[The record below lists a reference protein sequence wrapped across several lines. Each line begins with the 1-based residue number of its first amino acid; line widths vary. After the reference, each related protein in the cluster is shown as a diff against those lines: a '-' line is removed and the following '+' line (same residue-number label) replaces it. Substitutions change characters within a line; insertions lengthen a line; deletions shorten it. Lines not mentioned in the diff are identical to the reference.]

1 PAGASR
7 CYEYP
12 IQTLDVCLQSLE
24 QRDALCFAN
33 EYSDEVWVL
42 LGTLLLNLIS
52 LLTLVL
58 WIVLMLKAFQGV
70 RFKVPLAGHIAESL
84 SAERVEHKITFC
96 RKEMDRLARAQ
107 NRM

>member
-1 PAGASR
+1 MKLLCWLHRIARQQGRPAATSTPSKHSMFAFRVSSSG
-7 CYEYP
+7 
-12 IQTLDVCLQSLE
+12 I
-24 QRDALCFAN
+24 ALCFAN

-84 SAERVEHKITFC
+84 VGR
-96 RKEMDRLARAQ
+96 AR
-107 NRM
+107 